1 MILYNLSFTNYTNF
15 FTNYTNISLYDRKK
29 EPLPLFSALFFILKK
44 YYLTISYL
52 LVGICK
58 NGVSHALNKWRIE
71 IKR

>member
-1 MILYNLSFTNYTNF
+1 MKVYNVFFPVFRIVLY
-15 FTNYTNISLYDRKK
+15 
-29 EPLPLFSALFFILKK
+29 LKK

>member
-1 MILYNLSFTNYTNF
+1 MWLRKGDCDDCAAKNRTKKPPFPVFRIVLY
-15 FTNYTNISLYDRKK
+15 
-29 EPLPLFSALFFILKK
+29 LKK

-52 LVGICK
+52 LVGICQ